1 MKLVL
6 QRVANAAAYIEG
18 QTVAKISQGLLIFFG
33 VEKKDNS
40 DKVNYLA
47 DKALTLRIFQDD
59 KGKMNFGKMNFS
71 CLDVS
76 GEVLVI
82 SQFTL
87 AGDCTKG
94 KRPSFD
100 NAAQPKEAKF
110 LYRQFIEKVSESGL
124 TVKEGEFGANM
135 QVELVND
142 GPVTF
147 FLSR

>member
-6 QRVANAAAYIEG
+6 QRVANAAVYLEG

-33 VEKKDNS
+33 VEKNDNS

-59 KGKMNFGKMNFS
+59 KGKMNFS

-110 LYRQFIEKVSESGL
+110 LYRQFIEKVSKSGL

>member
-6 QRVANAAAYIEG
+6 QRVARASVYIDG
-18 QTVAKISQGLLIFFG
+18 QPVAKISKGLLILFG
-33 VEKKDNS
+33 AEKQDNS
-40 DKVNYLA
+40 DMVHYLA
-47 DKALTLRIFQDD
+47 DKALTLRIFQND
-59 KGKMNFGKMNFS
+59 KGKMNFS

-76 GEVLVI
+76 GEVLVV

-94 KRPSFD
+94 RRPSFD
-100 NAAQPKEAKF
+100 NAAQPKEAESF
-110 LYRQFIEKVSESGL
+110 YRQFIEKVSESGL
-124 TVKEGEFGANM
+124 NVKEGQFGADM

-147 FLSR
+147 FLGR

>member
-6 QRVANAAAYIEG
+6 QRVVNAAVCIEG

-33 VEKKDNS
+33 VEKNDNS

-59 KGKMNFGKMNFS
+59 KGKMNFS

-76 GEVLVI
+76 AEVLVI

-100 NAAQPKEAKF
+100 NAAQPKEANL
-110 LYRQFIEKVSESGL
+110 LYRQFIEKVSKSGL

>member
-6 QRVANAAAYIEG
+6 QRVARASVYIDG
-18 QTVAKISQGLLIFFG
+18 QPVAKISKGLLILFG
-33 VEKKDNS
+33 AEKQDNS
-40 DKVNYLA
+40 DMVHYLA
-47 DKALTLRIFQDD
+47 DKALTLRIFQND
-59 KGKMNFGKMNFS
+59 KGKMSFS

-76 GEVLVI
+76 GEVLVV

-94 KRPSFD
+94 RRPSFD
-100 NAAQPKEAKF
+100 NAAQPKEAESF
-110 LYRQFIEKVSESGL
+110 YRQFIEKVSESGL
-124 TVKEGEFGANM
+124 NVKEGQFGADM

-147 FLSR
+147 FLGR

>member
-6 QRVANAAAYIEG
+6 QRVANAAVYIEG

-59 KGKMNFGKMNFS
+59 KGKMNFS

-110 LYRQFIEKVSESGL
+110 LYRQFIEKVSKSGL
-124 TVKEGEFGANM
+124 TVKEGKFGANM

>member
-6 QRVANAAAYIEG
+6 QRVTNATVYIEG
-18 QTVAKISQGLLIFFG
+18 KTVAKISKGLLIFFG

-59 KGKMNFGKMNFS
+59 KGKMNFS

-76 GEVLVI
+76 AEVLVI

-124 TVKEGEFGANM
+124 TVKEGKFGANM

>member
-1 MKLVL
+1 MKIVL
-6 QRVANAAAYIEG
+6 QRVVNAAVCIEG
-18 QTVAKISQGLLIFFG
+18 QTVARISQGLLIFFG
-33 VEKKDNS
+33 VEKNDNS

-59 KGKMNFGKMNFS
+59 KGKMNFS

-110 LYRQFIEKVSESGL
+110 LYRQFIEKVSKSGL

>member
-6 QRVANAAAYIEG
+6 QRVANAGVYIEG
-18 QTVAKISQGLLIFFG
+18 QTVAKISQVLLIFFG
-33 VEKKDNS
+33 VEKQDNS

-47 DKALTLRIFQDD
+47 DKALKLRIFQDD
-59 KGKMNFGKMNFS
+59 KGKMNLS

-76 GEVLVI
+76 GDVLVI

-110 LYRQFIEKVSESGL
+110 LYRQFIEKVAESGL
-124 TVKEGEFGANM
+124 TVKEGQFGANM

>member
-6 QRVANAAAYIEG
+6 QRVANAGIYIEG

-33 VEKKDNS
+33 VEKQDNS

-47 DKALTLRIFQDD
+47 DKVLKLRIFQDD
-59 KGKMNFGKMNFS
+59 KGKMNFS

-76 GEVLVI
+76 GDVLVI

-110 LYRQFIEKVSESGL
+110 LYRQFIEKVAESGL
-124 TVKEGEFGANM
+124 TVKEGQFGANM

>member
-6 QRVANAAAYIEG
+6 QRVANAGVYIEG

-33 VEKKDNS
+33 VEKQDNS

-47 DKALTLRIFQDD
+47 DKALKLRIFQDD
-59 KGKMNFGKMNFS
+59 KGKMNLS

-76 GEVLVI
+76 GDVLVI

-110 LYRQFIEKVSESGL
+110 LYRQFIEKVAESGL
-124 TVKEGEFGANM
+124 TVNEGQFGANM
-135 QVELVND
+135 HVLLLIV

>member
-6 QRVANAAAYIEG
+6 QRVANAAVYIEG
-18 QTVAKISQGLLIFFG
+18 RTVAKISQGLLIFFG
-33 VEKKDNS
+33 VEKNDNS

-47 DKALTLRIFQDD
+47 NKALTLRIFQDD
-59 KGKMNFGKMNFS
+59 KGKMNFS

-76 GEVLVI
+76 AEVLVI

-124 TVKEGEFGANM
+124 TVKEGKFGANM

-147 FLSR
+147 VLDG

>member
-6 QRVANAAAYIEG
+6 QRVANAAVYIEG
-18 QTVAKISQGLLIFFG
+18 QTVAKISKGLLIFFG

-40 DKVNYLA
+40 DKMNYLA

-59 KGKMNFGKMNFS
+59 KGKMNFS

-76 GEVLVI
+76 AEVLVI

-110 LYRQFIEKVSESGL
+110 LYRQFIEKVSKSGL

>member
-6 QRVANAAAYIEG
+6 QRVTNATVYIEG
-18 QTVAKISQGLLIFFG
+18 KTVAKISKGLLIFFG

-59 KGKMNFGKMNFS
+59 KGKMNFS

-76 GEVLVI
+76 AEVLVI

-110 LYRQFIEKVSESGL
+110 LYRQFIEKVSKSGL
-124 TVKEGEFGANM
+124 TVKEGKFGANM

>member
-6 QRVANAAAYIEG
+6 QRVTNATVYIEG
-18 QTVAKISQGLLIFFG
+18 KTVAKISKGLLIFFG

-59 KGKMNFGKMNFS
+59 KGKMNFS

-110 LYRQFIEKVSESGL
+110 LYRQFIEKVSKSGL

>member
-6 QRVANAAAYIEG
+6 QRVANAAVYIEG

-59 KGKMNFGKMNFS
+59 KGKMNFS

-124 TVKEGEFGANM
+124 TVKEGKFGANM

>member
-6 QRVANAAAYIEG
+6 QRVANAAVYIEG

-33 VEKKDNS
+33 VEKQDNS

-59 KGKMNFGKMNFS
+59 KGKMNFS

-76 GEVLVI
+76 GEILII

-124 TVKEGEFGANM
+124 IVKEGQFGANM

>member
-6 QRVANAAAYIEG
+6 QRVARASVYIDG
-18 QTVAKISQGLLIFFG
+18 QPVAKISKGLLILFG
-33 VEKKDNS
+33 AEKQDNS
-40 DKVNYLA
+40 DMVHYLA
-47 DKALTLRIFQDD
+47 DKALTLRIFQND
-59 KGKMNFGKMNFS
+59 KGKMNFS

-76 GEVLVI
+76 GEVLVV

-94 KRPSFD
+94 RRPSFD
-100 NAAQPKEAKF
+100 NAAQPKETESF
-110 LYRQFIEKVSESGL
+110 YRQFIEKVSESGL
-124 TVKEGEFGANM
+124 NVKEGQFGADM

-147 FLSR
+147 FLDR

>member
-6 QRVANAAAYIEG
+6 QRVARASVYIDG
-18 QTVAKISQGLLIFFG
+18 QPVAKISKGLLILFG
-33 VEKKDNS
+33 AEKQDNS
-40 DKVNYLA
+40 DMVHYLA
-47 DKALTLRIFQDD
+47 DKALTLRIFQND
-59 KGKMNFGKMNFS
+59 KGKMDFS

-76 GEVLVI
+76 GEVLVV

-94 KRPSFD
+94 RRPSFD
-100 NAAQPKEAKF
+100 NAAQPKEAESF
-110 LYRQFIEKVSESGL
+110 YRQFIEKVSESGL
-124 TVKEGEFGANM
+124 NVKEGQFGADM

-147 FLSR
+147 FLER

>member
-6 QRVANAAAYIEG
+6 QRVANAAVYIEG
-18 QTVAKISQGLLIFFG
+18 RTVAKISQGLLIFFG

-59 KGKMNFGKMNFS
+59 KGKMNFS
-71 CLDVS
+71 CLDIS

-110 LYRQFIEKVSESGL
+110 LYHQFIEKVSESGL
-124 TVKEGEFGANM
+124 TVKEGGFGANM

>member
-6 QRVANAAAYIEG
+6 QRVANAAVYIEG

-59 KGKMNFGKMNFS
+59 KGKMNFS

>member
-6 QRVANAAAYIEG
+6 QRVANAAVYIEG
-18 QTVAKISQGLLIFFG
+18 RTVAKISQGLLIFFG
-33 VEKKDNS
+33 VEKNDNS

-47 DKALTLRIFQDD
+47 NKALTLRIFQDD
-59 KGKMNFGKMNFS
+59 EGKMNFS

-87 AGDCTKG
+87 VGDCTKG

-124 TVKEGEFGANM
+124 TVKEGKFGANM

>member
-6 QRVANAAAYIEG
+6 QRVARASVYIDG
-18 QTVAKISQGLLIFFG
+18 QPVAKISKGLLILFG
-33 VEKKDNS
+33 AEKQDNS
-40 DKVNYLA
+40 DMVHYLA
-47 DKALTLRIFQDD
+47 DKALTLRIFQND
-59 KGKMNFGKMNFS
+59 KGKMNFS

-76 GEVLVI
+76 GEVLVV

-94 KRPSFD
+94 RRPSFD
-100 NAAQPKEAKF
+100 NAAQPKEAESF
-110 LYRQFIEKVSESGL
+110 YRQFIEKVSESGL
-124 TVKEGEFGANM
+124 NVKEGQFGADM

-147 FLSR
+147 FLDR

>member
-1 MKLVL
+1 
-6 QRVANAAAYIEG
+6 VANAAVYIEG

-59 KGKMNFGKMNFS
+59 KGKMNFS

-110 LYRQFIEKVSESGL
+110 LYRQFIEKVSKSGL

>member
-6 QRVANAAAYIEG
+6 QRVANAAVYIEG
-18 QTVAKISQGLLIFFG
+18 RTVAKISQGLLIFFG

-59 KGKMNFGKMNFS
+59 KGKMNFS

-110 LYRQFIEKVSESGL
+110 LYRQFIEKVSKSGL

>member
-6 QRVANAAAYIEG
+6 QRVANAGVYIEG

-33 VEKKDNS
+33 VEKQDNS

-47 DKALTLRIFQDD
+47 DKALKLRIFQDD
-59 KGKMNFGKMNFS
+59 KGKMNLS

-76 GEVLVI
+76 GDVLVI

-110 LYRQFIEKVSESGL
+110 LYCQFIEKVAESGL
-124 TVKEGEFGANM
+124 TVKEGQFGANM

>member
-1 MKLVL
+1 MT
-6 QRVANAAAYIEG
+6 NATVYIEG
-18 QTVAKISQGLLIFFG
+18 KTVAKISKGLLIFFG

-59 KGKMNFGKMNFS
+59 KGKMNFS

-76 GEVLVI
+76 AEVLVI

-100 NAAQPKEAKF
+100 NAAQPKEAKL
-110 LYRQFIEKVSESGL
+110 LYRQFIEKVSKSGL

>member
-6 QRVANAAAYIEG
+6 QRVANAAVYIEG

-59 KGKMNFGKMNFS
+59 KGKMNFS

-110 LYRQFIEKVSESGL
+110 LYRQFIEKVAESGL
-124 TVKEGEFGANM
+124 TVKEGQFGANM

>member
-6 QRVANAAAYIEG
+6 QRVANAGVYIEG

-33 VEKKDNS
+33 VEKQDNS

-47 DKALTLRIFQDD
+47 DKVLKLRIFQDD
-59 KGKMNFGKMNFS
+59 KGKMNLS

-76 GEVLVI
+76 GDVLVI

-110 LYRQFIEKVSESGL
+110 LYRQFIEKVAESGL
-124 TVKEGEFGANM
+124 TVKEGQFGANM